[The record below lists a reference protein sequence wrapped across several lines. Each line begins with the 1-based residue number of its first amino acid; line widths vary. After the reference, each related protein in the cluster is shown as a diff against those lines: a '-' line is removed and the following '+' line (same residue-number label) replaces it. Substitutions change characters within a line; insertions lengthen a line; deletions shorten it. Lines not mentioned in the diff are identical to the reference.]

1 MRRWEKK
8 KMSEQA
14 AVRFLTNLLGIYSPS
29 GKEQD
34 AANFL
39 ATEMK
44 KMGFEVGI
52 DTIGNVIG
60 VVGEGEPV
68 ILLCGHMDTVA
79 GHLPLR
85 IEEGKIYA
93 RGAVDAKGP
102 LAAMVMAAIAASK
115 EPNFK
120 GKVLVAAVVEEE
132 ATSRGV
138 KHLITQGIKAD
149 YAVFG
154 EPSGV
159 ENITIG
165 YKGQI
170 QLKIILKTETGHS
183 STPWMYDNA
192 LEKMYE
198 IWEQIKNASS
208 YPSLDPSASPYNA
221 VTACLVK
228 VVGGRATSVVPF
240 EVEANLDVR
249 VPIQFSTDQ
258 VFEQIQKIINKYQNA
273 NPKVSVKAYVQDTVE
288 PFEVNKASP
297 LVHVLASSV
306 RKVLSKPATLL
317 HKTGTG
323 DMNILG
329 KAMNLPIVTYG
340 PGESHLD
347 HTVDEHIEINEYL
360 QAIQVYKETLLKLGE
375 LYNNPNRQQNNENRV
390 E

>member
-1 MRRWEKK
+1 
-8 KMSEQA
+8 MSEQ

-29 GKEQD
+29 GKEED

-39 ATEMK
+39 DLEMS
-44 KMGFEVGI
+44 KMGFEVGK
-52 DTIGNVIG
+52 DSIGNVIG
-60 VVGEGEPV
+60 VIGEGEPV

-85 IEEGKIYA
+85 IDEGKIFA

-102 LAAMVMAAIAASK
+102 LAAMIMAALAAGK
-115 EPNFK
+115 EPGFK
-120 GKVLVAAVVEEE
+120 GKILVAAVVEEE

-138 KHLITQGIKAD
+138 KYLITQGIKAD
-149 YAVFG
+149 YAIFG

-159 ENITIG
+159 ENVTIG

-170 QLKIILKTETGHS
+170 QLKIVLKTETGHA
-183 STPWMYDNA
+183 STPWLYDNS
-192 LEKMYE
+192 LEKAIE
-198 IWEQIKNASS
+198 LWKQIKNASS

-228 VVGGRATSVVPF
+228 LVGGRATSVVPF
-240 EVEANLDVR
+240 EAEMNLDVR
-249 VPIQFSTDQ
+249 VPIQFSTNQ
-258 VFEQIQKIINKYQNA
+258 VFEQIQKIITKYQSV
-273 NPKVSVKAYVQDTVE
+273 NPKVSVKATVFDTVE

-297 LVHVLASSV
+297 LVHVLSSSV
-306 RKVLSKPATLL
+306 RKVLNKPATLL

-340 PGESHLD
+340 PGDSHLD
-347 HTVDEHIEINEYL
+347 HTLDEHINVSEYL
-360 QAIQVYKETLLKLGE
+360 DSIAVYKETLLRLSE
-375 LYNNPNRQQNNENRV
+375 LYNSRNNAQRTI
-390 E
+390 

>member
-1 MRRWEKK
+1 
-8 KMSEQA
+8 MSEQ

-29 GKEQD
+29 GKEED

-39 ATEMK
+39 AYEMNR
-44 KMGFEVGI
+44 MGFEVGK
-52 DTIGNVIG
+52 DAIGNVIG

-102 LAAMVMAAIAASK
+102 LAAMIMAAVAAAK
-115 EPNFK
+115 EPGFK
-120 GKVLVAAVVEEE
+120 GEILVASVVEEE

-149 YAVFG
+149 YAIFG

-170 QLKIILKTETGHS
+170 QLKIVCKTETGHS
-183 STPWMYDNA
+183 STPWLYDNA
-192 LEKMYE
+192 LEKAYE
-198 IWEQIKNASS
+198 VWGLIKNASS
-208 YPSLDPSASPYNA
+208 YPSLDPSESPFNA

-228 VVGGRATSVVPF
+228 VTGGRATSVVPF
-240 EVEANLDVR
+240 EAEMNLDVR
-249 VPIQFSTDQ
+249 VPIQFTTAQ
-258 VFEQIQKIINKYQNA
+258 VFEQIEKIIAKYQVA
-273 NPKVSVKAYVQDTVE
+273 NPKVSVKATVLDTVE

-297 LVHVLASSV
+297 IVHVLSSSV
-306 RKVLSKPATLL
+306 RKVLNKPATLL
-317 HKTGTG
+317 RKTGTG

-340 PGESHLD
+340 PGDSHLD
-347 HTVDEHIEINEYL
+347 HTLDEHIEISEYL
-360 QAIQVYKETLLKLGE
+360 DAIAVYKETLLRLSE
-375 LYNNPNRQQNNENRV
+375 LHNNKNGNQQEPKF
-390 E
+390 

>member
-1 MRRWEKK
+1 M
-8 KMSEQA
+8 QDQ
-14 AVRFLTNLLGIYSPS
+14 AVRLLTNLLGIYSPS
-29 GKEQD
+29 GKEGD
-34 AANFL
+34 IANFL
-39 ATEMK
+39 AEEMK
-44 KMGFEVGI
+44 KFGFQVGI
-52 DTIGNVIG
+52 DAIGNVIG
-60 VVGEGEPV
+60 VVGEGEPT
-68 ILLCGHMDTVA
+68 IFLCGHMDTVA

-102 LAAMVMAAIAASK
+102 LAAMVMAASASSK
-115 EPNFK
+115 EPGFK
-120 GKVLVAAVVEEE
+120 GKILVASVVEEE

-138 KHLITQGIKAD
+138 KHLITQGITAD
-149 YAVFG
+149 YAIFG

-170 QLKIILKTETGHS
+170 QLKIVCKTETGHA
-183 STPWMYDNA
+183 STPWLYDNA
-192 LEKMYE
+192 LEKAYE
-198 IWEQIKNASS
+198 LWEQIKNASS

-240 EVEANLDVR
+240 EAEINLDIR
-249 VPIQFSTDQ
+249 VPIQFSTAQ
-258 VFEQIQKIINKYQNA
+258 VFEQIEKIITKYQAA
-273 NPKVSVKAYVQDTVE
+273 NQKVSVKATVLDTVE

-297 LVHVLASSV
+297 LVHVLSSSV
-306 RKVLSKPATLL
+306 RKVLTKPATLL

-340 PGESHLD
+340 PGDSKLD
-347 HTVDEHIEINEYL
+347 HTLEEHIIISEYL
-360 QAIQVYKETLLKLGE
+360 ASIQVYKETLLKLSE
-375 LYNNPNRQQNNENRV
+375 LHNNKNDKNGTDNSRSI
-390 E
+390 

>member
-1 MRRWEKK
+1 MRHLEKK
-8 KMSEQA
+8 KMSEQ

-34 AANFL
+34 ASNFL
-39 ATEMK
+39 ALEMK

-60 VVGEGEPV
+60 VVGEGAPV

-102 LAAMVMAAIAASK
+102 LAAMIMAAVAASK
-115 EPNFK
+115 EPGFK
-120 GKVLVAAVVEEE
+120 GKVLVASVVEEE

-170 QLKIILKTETGHS
+170 QLKIVLKTETGHS

-198 IWEQIKNASS
+198 LWELIKNASS

-228 VVGGRATSVVPF
+228 VIGGHATSVVPF

-249 VPIQFSTDQ
+249 VPLQFSTDQ
-258 VFEQIQKIINKYQNA
+258 VFEQIQKIITKYQA
-273 NPKVSVKAYVQDTVE
+273 TNPKVNVKASVQDTVE

-306 RKVLSKPATLL
+306 RKVLNKPATLL

-340 PGESHLD
+340 PGDGHLD
-347 HTVDEHIEINEYL
+347 HTIDEHIEIKEYL
-360 QAIQVYKETLLKLGE
+360 DAIAVYKEMLLKLSE
-375 LYNNPNRQQNNENRV
+375 LYNNRNISSQAAE
-390 E
+390 

>member
-1 MRRWEKK
+1 
-8 KMSEQA
+8 MSEQ

-29 GKEQD
+29 GKEED
-34 AANFL
+34 AANYL
-39 ATEMK
+39 EDEMK
-44 KMGFEVGI
+44 KMGFEVGK
-52 DTIGNVIG
+52 DAIGNVIG
-60 VVGEGEPV
+60 VVGEGLPV

-102 LAAMVMAAIAASK
+102 LAAMIMAAVAACK
-115 EPNFK
+115 EPGFK
-120 GKVLVAAVVEEE
+120 GEILVASVVEEE

-149 YAVFG
+149 YAIFG

-170 QLKIILKTETGHS
+170 QLKIICKTETGHS

-192 LEKMYE
+192 LEKAYE
-198 IWEQIKNASS
+198 LWEQIKNASS

-240 EVEANLDVR
+240 EVEMNLDVR
-249 VPIQFSTDQ
+249 VPIQFSTAQ
-258 VFEQIQKIINKYQNA
+258 VFEQIAKIITKYQAA
-273 NPKVSVKAYVQDTVE
+273 NPKVSVKSSVQDTVE

-297 LVHVLASSV
+297 LVHVLSSSV
-306 RKVLSKPATLL
+306 RKVLNKPATLL

-340 PGESHLD
+340 PGDSHLD
-347 HTVDEHIEINEYL
+347 HTLDEHIDVSEYL
-360 QAIQVYKETLLKLGE
+360 DAIAVYKETILKLSE
-375 LYNNPNRQQNNENRV
+375 LFNNKTENQKTQIL
-390 E
+390 

>member
-1 MRRWEKK
+1 
-8 KMSEQA
+8 MSEQ

-29 GKEQD
+29 GKEGD

-39 ATEMK
+39 ESEMK
-44 KMGFEVGI
+44 KMGFEVGK
-52 DTIGNVIG
+52 DAIGNVIG

-102 LAAMVMAAIAASK
+102 LAAMIMAALAAST
-115 EPNFK
+115 ENGFK
-120 GKVLVAAVVEEE
+120 GKILVAAVVEEE

-138 KHLITQGIKAD
+138 KHLITQGITAD
-149 YAVFG
+149 YAIFG

-159 ENITIG
+159 ENVTIG

-170 QLKIILKTETGHS
+170 QLKIVLKTETGHA
-183 STPWMYDNA
+183 STPWLYDNS
-192 LEKMYE
+192 LEKAIE
-198 IWEQIKNASS
+198 LWKQIKNASS

-228 VVGGRATSVVPF
+228 LVGGRATSVVPF
-240 EVEANLDVR
+240 EAEMNLDVR

-258 VFEQIQKIINKYQNA
+258 VFEQIQKIITKYQAA
-273 NPKVSVKAYVQDTVE
+273 NPKVSVKATVLDTVE

-306 RKVLSKPATLL
+306 RKVLNKPATLL

-340 PGESHLD
+340 PGDSHLD
-347 HTVDEHIEINEYL
+347 HTLEENIEVKEYL
-360 QAIQVYKETLLKLGE
+360 DAISVYKETLMKLAE
-375 LYNNPNRQQNNENRV
+375 LYNSRAGIQKPV
-390 E
+390 SS

>member
-1 MRRWEKK
+1 
-8 KMSEQA
+8 MSEQ

-29 GKEQD
+29 GKEED

-39 ATEMK
+39 AYEMDR
-44 KMGFEVGI
+44 MGFEVGK
-52 DTIGNVIG
+52 DAIGNVIG
-60 VVGEGEPV
+60 VVGEGQPV

-102 LAAMVMAAIAASK
+102 LAAMIMAAMAAN
-115 EPNFK
+115 EPGFK
-120 GKVLVAAVVEEE
+120 GEILVACVVEEE

-149 YAVFG
+149 YAIFG

-165 YKGQI
+165 FKGQI
-170 QLKIILKTETGHS
+170 QLKIVCKTETGHS
-183 STPWMYDNA
+183 STPWLYDNA
-192 LEKMYE
+192 LEKAYE
-198 IWEQIKNASS
+198 VWGLIKNASP
-208 YPSLDPSASPYNA
+208 YPSLDPSESPFNA

-228 VVGGRATSVVPF
+228 VTGGRATSVVPF
-240 EVEANLDVR
+240 EAEMNLDVR
-249 VPIQFSTDQ
+249 VPIQFTTAQ
-258 VFEQIQKIINKYQNA
+258 VFEQIEKIIAKYQAA
-273 NPKVSVKAYVQDTVE
+273 NPKVTVKATVLDTVE

-297 LVHVLASSV
+297 IVHVLSSSV
-306 RKVLSKPATLL
+306 RKVLNKPAMLL
-317 HKTGTG
+317 RKTGTG

-340 PGESHLD
+340 PGDSHLD
-347 HTVDEHIEINEYL
+347 HTLDEHIDISEYL
-360 QAIQVYKETLLKLGE
+360 NAIQVYKETLLRLSE
-375 LYNNPNRQQNNENRV
+375 LHNNKNGTQQAT
-390 E
+390 

>member
-1 MRRWEKK
+1 
-8 KMSEQA
+8 MSEQ

-29 GKEQD
+29 GKEVD

-39 ATEMK
+39 ESEMK
-44 KMGFEVGI
+44 KMGFEVGK
-52 DTIGNVIG
+52 DAIGNVIG

-68 ILLCGHMDTVA
+68 ILLCGHMDTVS

-85 IEEGKIYA
+85 IEEGKIFA

-102 LAAMVMAAIAASK
+102 LAAMIMAALEAST
-115 EPNFK
+115 ETSFK
-120 GKVLVAAVVEEE
+120 GKILVAAVVEEE

-138 KHLITQGIKAD
+138 KHLITQGIIAD
-149 YAVFG
+149 YAIFG

-159 ENITIG
+159 ENVTIG

-170 QLKIILKTETGHS
+170 QLKIVLKTETGHS
-183 STPWMYDNA
+183 STPWLYDNS
-192 LEKMYE
+192 LEKAIE
-198 IWEQIKNASS
+198 LWEQIKNASS

-228 VVGGRATSVVPF
+228 LIGGRATSVVPF
-240 EVEANLDVR
+240 EAEMNLDVR

-258 VFEQIQKIINKYQNA
+258 VFAQIQKIITKYQASNQ
-273 NPKVSVKAYVQDTVE
+273 KVSVKATVLDTVE
-288 PFEVNKASP
+288 PFEVNKTSP
-297 LVHVLASSV
+297 LVHVLSSSV
-306 RKVLSKPATLL
+306 RKILNKPATLL

-340 PGESHLD
+340 PGDSHLD
-347 HTVDEHIEINEYL
+347 HTLDEHIETKEYL
-360 QAIQVYKETLLKLGE
+360 DAISVYKETILKLAE
-375 LYNNPNRQQNNENRV
+375 IHNSRAENQKQTTT
-390 E
+390 

>member
-1 MRRWEKK
+1 
-8 KMSEQA
+8 MSEQ

-29 GKEQD
+29 GKEGD

-39 ATEMK
+39 ESEMK
-44 KMGFEVGI
+44 KMGFEVGK
-52 DTIGNVIG
+52 DAIGNVIG

-102 LAAMVMAAIAASK
+102 LAAMIMAAIAAST
-115 EPNFK
+115 ENGFK
-120 GKVLVAAVVEEE
+120 GKILVAAVVEEE

-138 KHLITQGIKAD
+138 KHLITQGITAD
-149 YAVFG
+149 YAIFG

-159 ENITIG
+159 ENVTIG

-170 QLKIILKTETGHS
+170 QLKIVLKTETGHA
-183 STPWMYDNA
+183 STPWLYDNS
-192 LEKMYE
+192 LEKAIE
-198 IWEQIKNASS
+198 LWKQIKNASS

-228 VVGGRATSVVPF
+228 LVGGRATSVVPF
-240 EVEANLDVR
+240 EAEMNLDVR

-258 VFEQIQKIINKYQNA
+258 VFEQIQKIITKYQAA
-273 NPKVSVKAYVQDTVE
+273 NPKVSVKATVLDTVE

-297 LVHVLASSV
+297 LVHILASSV
-306 RKVLSKPATLL
+306 RKVLNKPATLL

-340 PGESHLD
+340 PGDSHLD
-347 HTVDEHIEINEYL
+347 HTLEENIEVKEYL
-360 QAIQVYKETLLKLGE
+360 DAISVYKETLLKLAE
-375 LYNNPNRQQNNENRV
+375 LYNNRV
-390 E
+390 ESQKQVNSQNSF

>member
-1 MRRWEKK
+1 MNEL
-8 KMSEQA
+8 

-29 GKEQD
+29 GKEED

-39 ATEMK
+39 ALEMK

-52 DTIGNVIG
+52 DAIGNVIG
-60 VVGEGEPV
+60 VVGEGDPV

-102 LAAMVMAAIAASK
+102 LAAMIMAAVAASK

-120 GKVLVAAVVEEE
+120 GEILVAAVVEEE

-138 KHLITQGIKAD
+138 KHLITQGIEAD
-149 YAVFG
+149 YAIFG

-159 ENITIG
+159 ENLTIG

-170 QLKIILKTETGHS
+170 QLKIVCKTETGHA
-183 STPWMYDNA
+183 STPWLYDNA
-192 LEKMYE
+192 LEKSYE
-198 IWEQIKNASS
+198 LWEQIKNASS

-228 VVGGRATSVVPF
+228 VEGGEATSVVPF
-240 EVEANLDVR
+240 EVEMNLDVR
-249 VPIQFSTDQ
+249 VPIQFSTAQ
-258 VFEQIQKIINKYQNA
+258 VFEQLQKVITKYQAA
-273 NPKVSVKAYVQDTVE
+273 NPKISVKATVLDTVE
-288 PFEVNKASP
+288 PFEVNKSSP

-306 RKVLSKPATLL
+306 RKVLNKPATLL

-329 KAMNLPIVTYG
+329 KSLKLPIVTYG
-340 PGESHLD
+340 PGDSHLD
-347 HTVDEHIEINEYL
+347 HTLDEHIEVSEYL
-360 QAIQVYKETLLKLGE
+360 QAIQVYKETILKLAE
-375 LYNNPNRQQNNENRV
+375 LYKSKNESQNIS
-390 E
+390 